1 MNLVQSYLTKNP
13 CYTRKKIFT
22 PKGLML
28 HSVGCAQPNA
38 SVFINGWNKTTY
50 TRACVHGFIDAK
62 TGTIYNTLPWN
73 YAGWHCAS
81 GSKGSGNNTHIG
93 VEMCEPE
100 CITYIKG
107 GGAKFTVQNLELARQ
122 RATTTYKAAVEL
134 FAYLCKQFNFDP
146 MKDGVILSHKEGY
159 ARGIASGHAD
169 PTHLWDQLG
178 LGYTMDGFRRDV
190 ADTMKASSVAIP
202 PITPTVT
209 DPNTKYRVLFGSYNN
224 VNDATKIVNQ
234 AKNKGLTAISVKLNG
249 VYHVQFGVFSSKTN
263 AENALKTV
271 KSKGYTAAYIEA
283 TNPNAASTPNTS
295 VDNSIKVGDKVKV
308 LKNVTYTGSTFKV
321 YYSSYDVI
329 SVKGDRVV
337 IGRGKTT
344 TCAINIANIQK
355 I

>member
-13 CYTRKKIFT
+13 CYTRKKTFT

-73 YAGWHCAS
+73 YAGWHCSS

-100 CITYIKG
+100 CITYTG
-107 GGAKFTVQNLELARQ
+107 GSKFTVQNLALAKQ

-134 FAYLCKQFNFDP
+134 FAYLCKQFNLDP
-146 MKDGVILSHKEGY
+146 LKDGVILSHKEGY

-178 LGYTMDGFRRDV
+178 MGYTMDGFRRDV
-190 ADTMKASSVAIP
+190 ADTIKASSVAIP
-202 PITPTVT
+202 PVTPTVT
-209 DPNTKYRVLFGSYNN
+209 PANTRYRVLYGNYSS
-224 VNDATKIVNQ
+224 VAETTSPIQQ
-234 AKNKGLTAISVKLNG
+234 AKNKGLTAISVKLNN
-249 VYHVQFGVFSSKTN
+249 VYHVQCGVFSSKTN
-263 AENALKTV
+263 AENLLKTV
-271 KSKGYTAAYIEA
+271 KSKGFNTAYIDDGS
-283 TNPNAASTPNTS
+283 TNSTAASTP
-295 VDNSIKVGDKVKV
+295 IKAGDKVKV
-308 LKNVTYTGSTFKV
+308 LNNVTYTGKTFKV
-321 YYSSYDVI
+321 YYSDYDVI
-329 SVKGDRVV
+329 SISGDRVV
-337 IGRGKTT
+337 IGKGKTT
-344 TCAINIANIQK
+344 TCAINVKNIQK

>member
-13 CYTRKKIFT
+13 CYTRKKVFT

-107 GGAKFTVQNLELARQ
+107 GGSKFTVQNLELARQ

-134 FAYLCKQFNFDP
+134 FAYLCKQFNLDP
-146 MKDGVILSHKEGY
+146 LKDGVILSHKEGY

-169 PTHLWDQLG
+169 PSHLWDQLG
-178 LGYTMDGFRRDV
+178 MGYTMDGFRRDV
-190 ADTMKASSVAIP
+190 ADTIKASSVAIP
-202 PITPTVT
+202 PVTPTVT
-209 DPNTKYRVLFGSYNN
+209 PTNVKYRVLYGNYSSVAETTNPIQQ
-224 VNDATKIVNQ
+224 T
-234 AKNKGLTAISVKLNG
+234 KNKGLTAISVKLNG

-263 AENALKTV
+263 AENLLKTV
-271 KSKGYTAAYIEA
+271 KSKGFSNAYIDDGSA
-283 TNPNAASTPNTS
+283 NSPAASTP
-295 VDNSIKVGDKVKV
+295 IKAGDKVKV
-308 LKNVTYTGSTFKV
+308 LNNVTYTGKTFKV
-321 YYSSYDVI
+321 YYSDYDVI
-329 SVKGDRVV
+329 SINGDRAV
-337 IGRGKTT
+337 IGKGKTT
-344 TCAINIANIQK
+344 TCAINVKNIQK

>member
-1 MNLVQSYLTKNP
+1 MNLVQSYLTQNP
-13 CYTRKKIFT
+13 CYTRKKVFT

-100 CITYIKG
+100 CITYTG
-107 GGAKFTVQNLELARQ
+107 GSKFTVQNLELARQ

-190 ADTMKASSVAIP
+190 RDTMNASSSPTPTTPV
-202 PITPTVT
+202 TPTVT
-209 DPNTKYRVLFGSYNN
+209 PANVRYRVLYGNYTAVSQTTS
-224 VNDATKIVNQ
+224 VINQ
-234 AKNKGLTAISVKLNG
+234 AKNKGLTAISVKLNN
-249 VYHVQFGVFSSKTN
+249 VYHVQFGVFSNKTN
-263 AENALKTV
+263 AENLLKTV
-271 KSKGYTAAYIEA
+271 KSKGFSTAYIDDGSA
-283 TNPNAASTPNTS
+283 NSNPAASTP
-295 VDNSIKVGDKVKV
+295 IKVGDKVKV
-308 LKNVTYTGSTFKV
+308 INPVTYTGKSFKV
-321 YYSSYDVI
+321 YYATYDVI
-329 SVKGDRVV
+329 QLSGDRAV
-337 IGRGKTT
+337 IGQGKTT
-344 TCAINIANIQK
+344 TCAINVKDIQK
-355 I
+355 V